1 MASDNLPAV
10 SAEARRISVERF
22 DRANQVAASGNF
34 DYAIQL
40 LLTCCKLDPANFL
53 FRQTLRRTQ
62 KAKFKNNLR
71 GSRLASVTT
80 VRTRTKLKASKRSR
94 DYLKVLEYGE
104 LILSKNPWDVGAQMD
119 MAEAADALGL
129 LDHAIFFLD
138 QARQKAPKDTTLN
151 RALARLFEKRG
162 NYSHAIALWQLVR
175 EVDPKDVE
183 AAHKAKDLAASETIA
198 RGGYKDPS
206 GEGAA
211 LPEPP
216 AGAKSGA
223 HPRPAVVTPEPQ
235 DRVSREA
242 APILAR
248 LDTNPTDAHLYLQLA
263 AVYSRG
269 NQPDRARA
277 VLEQGLGPTGN
288 DFRLVME
295 LMETDLETYRKNVA
309 TAERKLAKAEK
320 AEADGEEYRY
330 ASEDLRRVRDKL
342 QREIRSRE
350 IELYRLKADR
360 FPQDLQHR
368 LDLGTRLA
376 DVDQLD
382 EAIVELQHAR
392 KDPRLLW
399 KAALNLGLCF
409 RRRNNW
415 RLAQRNFEEALAQLP
430 PGEEE
435 GRKELLYQLAIGSAQ
450 AGELQKAVDLG
461 HDLAN
466 IDFGYRDIGKLLDE
480 WQERLQEV

>member
-1 MASDNLPAV
+1 MPSDNLPAV
-10 SAEARRISVERF
+10 SAESRRISVEQF
-22 DRANQVAASGNF
+22 DRANQVAASGNY

-71 GSRLASVTT
+71 GSPLASVTT
-80 VRTRTKLKASKRSR
+80 VRTRAQLKAAKRSR

-104 LILSKNPWDVGAQMD
+104 VILSKNPWDVGAQMD

-138 QARQKAPKDTTLN
+138 QARQKSPKDTTLN

-175 EVDPKDVE
+175 EADPKDVE

-206 GEGAA
+206 STEHSP

-216 AGAKSGA
+216 GSRSGA
-223 HPRPAVVTPEPQ
+223 HPKPGPAPAEPQ
-235 DRVSREA
+235 DRVTREA

-263 AVYSRG
+263 AVYSKG

-288 DFRLVME
+288 DYRLVLE
-295 LMETDLETYRKNVA
+295 LMERDLETYRKNLA
-309 TAERKLAKAEK
+309 IAERKL
-320 AEADGEEYRY
+320 
-330 ASEDLRRVRDKL
+330 
-342 QREIRSRE
+342 
-350 IELYRLKADR
+350 
-360 FPQDLQHR
+360 
-368 LDLGTRLA
+368 
-376 DVDQLD
+376 
-382 EAIVELQHAR
+382 
-392 KDPRLLW
+392 
-399 KAALNLGLCF
+399 
-409 RRRNNW
+409 
-415 RLAQRNFEEALAQLP
+415 
-430 PGEEE
+430 
-435 GRKELLYQLAIGSAQ
+435 
-450 AGELQKAVDLG
+450 
-461 HDLAN
+461 
-466 IDFGYRDIGKLLDE
+466 
-480 WQERLQEV
+480 